1 MIDNVKK
8 KMDEIM
14 GKPSR
19 SSRFDPAPV
28 SPGNFFIDIKVFWIS
43 SFAIVRTMVK

>member
-28 SPGNFFIDIKVFWIS
+28 SRGNYFIDIKVFWIS
-43 SFAIVRTMVK
+43 SFENVTIMVK